1 MKRGVEMVRRKW
13 SLLILPILVVMLF
26 VAGCSGDSQTPK
38 KEVTLKF
45 ADAGWDSIKFHNAV
59 AMFILQKGM
68 DYKTEEVTGTT
79 PLTYQALKKGD
90 IDIYMET
97 WSDNLPT
104 YQEDVAKGNVLEL
117 SINFDD
123 NAQGLYVPRYV
134 IEGDAKRNIPAKAPG
149 LKTVEDLKKYKAVF
163 ADLESPGKGR
173 IYGAIPGWE
182 VDTILYKKYVNY
194 GFENDFTYFRPG
206 SDAALAAVFTS
217 AYEKGEAVVGYYW
230 SPTWLT
236 GKYDLV
242 RLQDTPYDKAGYK
255 EGKGDFPAVPVT
267 VAATKGI
274 AQKAPEAADFLKK
287 YKTSSE
293 ITAKAL
299 AHMSETKASYEDT
312 AKWFL
317 QTNEAL
323 WMKWVTAQQAEKVKA
338 ALK

>member
-1 MKRGVEMVRRKW
+1 
-13 SLLILPILVVMLF
+13 LIYYP
-26 VAGCSGDSQTPK
+26 
-38 KEVTLKF
+38 
-45 ADAGWDSIKFHNAV
+45 
-59 AMFILQKGM
+59 
-68 DYKTEEVTGTT
+68 
-79 PLTYQALKKGD
+79 
-90 IDIYMET
+90 
-97 WSDNLPT
+97 
-104 YQEDVAKGNVLEL
+104 
-117 SINFDD
+117 
-123 NAQGLYVPRYV
+123 
-134 IEGDAKRNIPAKAPG
+134 
-149 LKTVEDLKKYKAVF
+149 
-163 ADLESPGKGR
+163 ESPGKGR

-267 VAATKGI
+267 VAATRGI

>member
-1 MKRGVEMVRRKW
+1 MKKRKW
-13 SLLILPILVVMLF
+13 MLVILPVLMVILF

-38 KEVTLKF
+38 KEVTLRF

-59 AMFILQKGM
+59 AMFILQNGM
-68 DYKTEEVTGTT
+68 GYKTEEVSGTT

-97 WSDNLPT
+97 WSDNLVT
-104 YQEDVAKGNVLEL
+104 YKEDVANGSVLEL
-117 SINFDD
+117 SMNFDD

-134 IEGDAKRNIPAKAPG
+134 IQGDPTRNIQAKAPD

-163 ADLESPGKGR
+163 ADPESPGKGR

-182 VDTILYKKYVNY
+182 VDKILYNKYVNN
-194 GFENDFTYFRPG
+194 GFEKDFTYFRPG
-206 SDAALAAVFTS
+206 SDAALAAVFTR

-242 RLQDTPYDKAGYK
+242 RLQDTPYDKATFK
-255 EGKGDFPAVPVT
+255 DGKGDFPAVPVT
-267 VAATKGI
+267 VAATKAI
-274 AQKAPEAADFLKK
+274 AQKAPEAVDFLKK
-287 YKTSSE
+287 YKTSSL

-299 AHMSETKASYEDT
+299 AHMSETKASYADT

-323 WMKWVTAQQAEKVKA
+323 WTKWVTTQQAEKVKA